1 MGLIRFIR
9 RFIDDKRGVM
19 STSAII
25 GIGIGLFLFGI
36 FFPLA
41 MTEIMGANTTG
52 WPTGVTTIF
61 QTALPI
67 LGIIAVAVG
76 YIRREK

>member
-1 MGLIRFIR
+1 MGFRDFLR
-9 RFIDDKRGVM
+9 RFKNDTRGAM
-19 STSAII
+19 TAYAII

-41 MTEIMGANTTG
+41 MTEIMEANTTD
-52 WPTGVTTIF
+52 WPTGVVTIF

-67 LGIIAVAVG
+67 LGIIAVALG
-76 YIRREK
+76 YIRKD